1 MIFAAY
7 IPTWEG
13 AARVLPAQML
23 VVGVL
28 ATALFAYAGPR
39 HGARWSAAVLV
50 AGLVLGWF

>member
-50 AGLVLGWF
+50 AGLGLGWF